1 MHICIL
7 LCSARDIRAWV
18 SERACVEKGQ
28 GGIERR
34 RYAQV
39 VELVCLEVADGF
51 REEACADEEDEVGH
65 DDQEGRQGCLF
76 DERPKEAE
84 GKGQSV
90 YAYMQTKKKRKEMR
104 RKEKGTQLARLANA

>member
-1 MHICIL
+1 M
-7 LCSARDIRAWV
+7 CSARDIRAWV
-18 SERACVEKGQ
+18 SERACVRKGQGQ
-28 GGIERR
+28 GGIEGRG
-34 RYAQV
+34 YAQV

-51 REEACADEEDEVGH
+51 REEARADEEDEVGH

-90 YAYMQTKKKRKEMR
+90 YAYMQTKKNRKEMR